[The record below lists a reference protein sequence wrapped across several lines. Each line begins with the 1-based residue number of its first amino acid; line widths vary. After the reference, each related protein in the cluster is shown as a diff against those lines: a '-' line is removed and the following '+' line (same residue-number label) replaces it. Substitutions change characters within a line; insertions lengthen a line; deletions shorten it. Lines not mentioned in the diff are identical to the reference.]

1 MIEEFE
7 KWITEN
13 AITEVECLVPDLGG
27 IARGKILPSKKF
39 LNGLKEDSHRLPQS
53 VFMQTISG
61 GYATDDNEDLPIE
74 VWNPTDI
81 DVILRPDFK
90 TIRNVPWYTD
100 PTAQVICDAVNLNG
114 TNVITSCRNVLK
126 KIIKLYQDLSLQ
138 PVVSPELEFYLV
150 KPNPDP
156 DYPLEVPVGQSG
168 RKETGK
174 QSFGI
179 DAVNEFDP
187 LFEDVYKYCEEQRIE
202 IDTINHESGSAQME
216 INFQHGDP
224 LDLADQVFIFKRTL
238 RQSALKHKLY
248 ATFMA
253 KPMENQPGSS
263 MHLHQSL
270 LKKKSN
276 INVFFNKK
284 NIISKTMKHYIG
296 GLQKYTPLLMPIH
309 APNVNSYRRLF
320 ATWGAP
326 RNVNW
331 GIGNRSWSFR
341 VPSTEEKSMRIE
353 NRISG
358 SDTNPYLVIAANLA
372 AGYLGITNKIKP
384 TAETKKSL
392 FDEKNS
398 ALPKN
403 MEEAISLFETND
415 DLNQI
420 FNSKFIKTVAAL
432 RRAEYQSYLKVISSW
447 EREYLL
453 LNV

>member
-1 MIEEFE
+1 MKKLISS
-7 KWITEN
+7 I
-13 AITEVECLVPDLGG
+13 LV
-27 IARGKILPSKKF
+27 IF
-39 LNGLKEDSHRLPQS
+39 LL
-53 VFMQTISG
+53 F
-61 GYATDDNEDLPIE
+61 
-74 VWNPTDI
+74 
-81 DVILRPDFK
+81 
-90 TIRNVPWYTD
+90 
-100 PTAQVICDAVNLNG
+100 
-114 TNVITSCRNVLK
+114 TN
-126 KIIKLYQDLSLQ
+126 
-138 PVVSPELEFYLV
+138 
-150 KPNPDP
+150 
-156 DYPLEVPVGQSG
+156 
-168 RKETGK
+168 
-174 QSFGI
+174 
-179 DAVNEFDP
+179 
-187 LFEDVYKYCEEQRIE
+187 
-202 IDTINHESGSAQME
+202 
-216 INFQHGDP
+216 
-224 LDLADQVFIFKRTL
+224 QVFSEQKIAFIDMDKVIST
-238 RQSALKHKLY
+238 SK
-248 ATFMA
+248 
-253 KPMENQPGSS
+253 PGSS
-263 MHLHQSL
+263 I
-270 LKKKSN
+270 LKQLTDLNKKNLKFLKDEEKIFKEKKFIETEFNLNLEIDITSRLRNNSISN
-276 INVFFNKK
+276 NFNNIGRIDFNEIPISKLKYKYSKIKNFNQYEPEIVFNKK
-284 NIISKTMKHYIG
+284 NIISKIMKNYIG
-296 GLQKYTPLLMPIH
+296 GLQKYTPLLMQIH

-331 GIGNRSWSFR
+331 GIGNRSCSFR

-358 SDTNPYLVIAANLA
+358 SDTNPYLIIAANLA